1 MIHRGSKWWTLGD
14 LNLSQPSCVRRYSQA
29 DKCPRRVNLQSHRR
43 LSMSTA
49 GKERIV
55 TVTISLILVVVLY
68 SNLTLPKEYIIE
80 SNNLALSSSQDNSPE
95 LTAVSHWGGLGS
107 TSSCQVHDS
116 AQSAD
121 GNIGSSAT
129 FQMSQPSSSPSCDL
143 AINLQYNYKVVN
155 GSIIKPSYFD
165 IEIEYSRS
173 MPSEQ
178 NCAWVSILAVNGHS
192 NPADGTVILNPLGNQ
207 PVQTYYSIGSSSC
220 TDGTEHAVP
229 LPSSPIT
236 TDMRDVSSQLQSY
249 SNSQHSGFT
258 IEIFVNPSDEPQF
271 NLYIKEVT
279 IIPSNTC
286 LNDSDCDGISDSEED
301 NGDDDDIDGDG
312 VGNDVDDFPL
322 DSSEWSD
329 NDGDGLGDNGDID
342 DDNDGISDI
351 SDAFPLDNNEWF
363 DTDNDGIGNNA
374 DTDDDNDGI
383 PDADDWATLDSS
395 EWLDTD
401 NDGIG
406 NNQDIDDDGDGWSDM
421 QESNC
426 ETDPL
431 ISWFI
436 PLDTD
441 SDGECDILDS
451 DDDGDGHLDVSDWAP
466 LDANEWLDT
475 DGDGIGNNADVDDD
489 NDSVNDAE
497 DPDSQ
502 DPEIW
507 GDAYDDYDND
517 GVLNYED
524 VFPSDPTRTLDDDG
538 DGLAVEDEGSIL
550 DNIHETNLPMFLS
563 VVYVILII
571 GLTFI
576 ANIIHKRYNE

>member
-1 MIHRGSKWWTLGD
+1 
-14 LNLSQPSCVRRYSQA
+14 
-29 DKCPRRVNLQSHRR
+29 
-43 LSMSTA
+43 MSTA

-178 NCAWVSILAVNGHS
+178 NCAWVSILAVNGPS

-312 VGNDVDDFPL
+312 VGNDVD
-322 DSSEWSD
+322 
-329 NDGDGLGDNGDID
+329 
-342 DDNDGISDI
+342 
-351 SDAFPLDNNEWF
+351 
-363 DTDNDGIGNNA
+363 
-374 DTDDDNDGI
+374 
-383 PDADDWATLDSS
+383 
-395 EWLDTD
+395 
-401 NDGIG
+401 
-406 NNQDIDDDGDGWSDM
+406 
-421 QESNC
+421 
-426 ETDPL
+426 
-431 ISWFI
+431 
-436 PLDTD
+436 
-441 SDGECDILDS
+441 
-451 DDDGDGHLDVSDWAP
+451 
-466 LDANEWLDT
+466 
-475 DGDGIGNNADVDDD
+475 VDDD

>member
-1 MIHRGSKWWTLGD
+1 M
-14 LNLSQPSCVRRYSQA
+14 
-29 DKCPRRVNLQSHRR
+29 
-43 LSMSTA
+43 SMA
-49 GKERIV
+49 GRERIV
-55 TVTISLILVVVLY
+55 AVTISLILVIVLY
-68 SNLTLPKEYIIE
+68 SNLTLSKEYIIE
-80 SNNLALSSSQDNSPE
+80 TNNLALSSSQDNSPE

-116 AQSAD
+116 DQSVD
-121 GNIGSSAT
+121 NNMGSSAT
-129 FQMSQPSSSPSCDL
+129 FQMSEPPSSSTSCQL
-143 AINLQYNYKVVN
+143 GINLQYNYKVVN
-155 GSIIKPSYFD
+155 GTIIKPSYFD

-173 MPSEQ
+173 LSSEE
-178 NCAWVSILAVNGHS
+178 NCAWFSILAVNGHS
-192 NPADGTVILNPLGNQ
+192 NPAQGNVIENHDSDQNGNYYWIGTD
-207 PVQTYYSIGSSSC
+207 SC
-220 TDGTEHAVP
+220 NGGPGDQRTP

-236 TDMRDVSSQLQSY
+236 TDMSDDSSHLQRY

-258 IEIFVNPSDEPQF
+258 IEITVDPWYESQF
-271 NLYIKEVT
+271 NMYIKEVR

-301 NGDDDDIDGDG
+301 NGDDDNDIDGDG

-342 DDNDGISDI
+342 DDNDGVSDI
-351 SDAFPLDNNEWF
+351 SDVFPLDTNEWL

-406 NNQDIDDDGDGWSDM
+406 NNQDTDDDGDGWSDL

-431 ISWFI
+431 ISQSI
-436 PLDTD
+436 PLDSD
-441 SDGECDILDS
+441 SDGECDILD
-451 DDDGDGHLDVSDWAP
+451 
-466 LDANEWLDT
+466 
-475 DGDGIGNNADVDDD
+475 AD
-489 NDSVNDAE
+489 

-502 DPEIW
+502 DSEIW
-507 GDAYDDYDND
+507 GDAYEDYDND

-524 VFPSDPTRTLDDDG
+524 IFPDDPTRTLDDDG
-538 DGLAVEDEGSIL
+538 DGLAVEYEGSIL
-550 DNIHETNLPMFLS
+550 DNIHETNLPMVLS
-563 VVYVILII
+563 TAYVSLII
-571 GLTFI
+571 SLTVI
-576 ANIIHKRYNE
+576 ANKINKRYNE